1 MAQTAFR
8 RKISTDVKLWGWLFG
23 NRYAQLYN
31 DVYNFTEK
39 LQNRLIFEEKKDTF
53 DSS

>member
-8 RKISTDVKLWGWLFG
+8 RKISTDVKSWGWRSG
-23 NRYAQLYN
+23 DRYAQLHN
-31 DVYNFTEK
+31 DVDNFTEK
-39 LQNRLIFEEKKDTF
+39 LQNRLVFEEKKDTF